1 MVYRCFFLNF
11 VLHYHIGLICGRM
24 SNNVLYMENIKSFCT
39 QIINSKNFEWFI
51 TAIIIINSLL
61 IGVQATHTSSN
72 IDFIQTI
79 ILYIFTFE
87 IIARY
92 IAAENSKSFFQ
103 SGWNNFD
110 LILVLIGWIPASLGS
125 GSTMMALRVLR
136 VFRVLRL
143 LRAAEELKLIV
154 SVLVKSLKSMF
165 YNGLLFLIFIYLYA
179 VAGVSLFRLPDPQQ
193 LSPTELQKYEQ
204 LMTEAPHS
212 PVNSPDPFGTI
223 GEAFFTL
230 FRALT
235 GEDWTDLRYNLV
247 TASNLGVIDVN
258 PSVITVFLVSWFCI
272 AAFLLLNLVTG
283 AVINNYQNSL
293 AEVEERKKLKMKAT
307 ESSPV
312 PTGEPVAA
320 EIEVEGSGN

>member
-1 MVYRCFFLNF
+1 
-11 VLHYHIGLICGRM
+11 M

-92 IAAENSKSFFQ
+92 IAAENSKAFFQ

>member
-1 MVYRCFFLNF
+1 
-11 VLHYHIGLICGRM
+11 
-24 SNNVLYMENIKSFCT
+24 MENIKSFCT

>member
-1 MVYRCFFLNF
+1 
-11 VLHYHIGLICGRM
+11 
-24 SNNVLYMENIKSFCT
+24 MENIKSFCT

-92 IAAENSKSFFQ
+92 IAAENSKAFFQ

>member
-1 MVYRCFFLNF
+1 
-11 VLHYHIGLICGRM
+11 M

-193 LSPTELQKYEQ
+193 LSPTALQKYEQ

-307 ESSPV
+307 ESSPA